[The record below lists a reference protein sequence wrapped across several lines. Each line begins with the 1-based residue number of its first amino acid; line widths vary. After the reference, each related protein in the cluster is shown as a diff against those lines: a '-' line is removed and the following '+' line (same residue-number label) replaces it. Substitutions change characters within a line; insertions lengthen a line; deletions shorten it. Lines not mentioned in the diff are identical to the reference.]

1 MQAHR
6 STRVQKPDDKAQHTI
21 HRLEAFSDVVMGFC
35 LAQLG
40 LNLVLPSS
48 STDPRS
54 IWGGIAFFVAAFAFI
69 GLLWWLH
76 HRTFSTYFVLN
87 VPMIFMNFAMLCGL
101 IVTLYLF
108 ESVVHVSA
116 AGGDA
121 AAYFNW
127 FVVAFALVYAL
138 LGAMLVIG
146 LRLRYRE
153 LVPSDIRW
161 AIGQLWSIAIAV
173 LFFGFVGAYASL
185 GVHHLKIGSVA
196 IATAIAVLL
205 IRRVILP
212 RWLRRAIPDAPAS
225 T

>member
-54 IWGGIAFFVAAFAFI
+54 IWGGIAFFVAAFAF
-69 GLLWWLH
+69 
-76 HRTFSTYFVLN
+76 
-87 VPMIFMNFAMLCGL
+87 
-101 IVTLYLF
+101 
-108 ESVVHVSA
+108 
-116 AGGDA
+116 
-121 AAYFNW
+121 FNW

-161 AIGQLWSIAIAV
+161 AIGQLSSIAIAV